1 MPVKILAETSD
12 YLVINKPSG
21 MLVHPTQAKEKNTL
35 ADWLVK
41 KYPEIKNVGD
51 SSERPGIVHRLD
63 KDASGVLVVAKSQ
76 KMFEYLKKQFQ
87 DRKVEKQYLVLVYGK
102 IQSNEGIIDF
112 AIDRG
117 QEGKMV
123 ARPKLDKLK
132 IKNVGKEQP
141 GREAVTDFW
150 VEKRFT
156 RFTLVS
162 AKIHTG
168 RTHQIRVHFFAY
180 GHPVVGDRLY
190 FNKKLFKKSDKKI
203 ERLFLHAEKLCF
215 SDLDGEKKCFESKL
229 PEDMRSY
236 LKDLK

>member
-1 MPVKILAETSD
+1 
-12 YLVINKPSG
+12 
-21 MLVHPTQAKEKNTL
+21 MLVHPTQANEKGTL

-51 SSERPGIVHRLD
+51 SHSPCTPSLAEGENLRPGIVHRLD
-63 KDASGVLVVAKSQ
+63 KDASGLLVVARNQ
-76 KMFEYLKKQFQ
+76 QMFEHLKRQFQ
-87 DRKVEKQYLVLVYGK
+87 DRAVEKQYLVLVYGK
-102 IQSNEGIIDF
+102 IPSNEGIIDF
-112 AIDRG
+112 EIDRG

-141 GREAVTDFW
+141 GREAITEFW
-150 VEKRFT
+150 VEKRFS

-162 AKIHTG
+162 VKIHTG

-215 SDLDGEKKCFESKL
+215 NDLDGEKKCFESAL
-229 PEDMRSY
+229 PEDLQLF
-236 LKDLK
+236 LKNLK